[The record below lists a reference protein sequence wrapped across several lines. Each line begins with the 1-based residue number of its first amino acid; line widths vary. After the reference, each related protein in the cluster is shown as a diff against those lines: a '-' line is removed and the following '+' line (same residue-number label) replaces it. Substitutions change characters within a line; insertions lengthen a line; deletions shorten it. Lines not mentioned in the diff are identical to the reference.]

1 MERFRAG
8 DDLALRQAFDRYA
21 GMVQRVGMLRLGNH
35 HDAEELVQQ
44 VFVRAW
50 KGRAGFDPARGSL
63 GAWLLGIARRLI
75 ADRYASLDRDRKVIA
90 AAESIA
96 PPATDVK
103 SVDRVV
109 DRVVVGD
116 EVNRLPD
123 EQRMVLRLAFYG
135 DLSSLRDRRD
145 HGYSDRDCQES
156 HPAGAHSATK
166 ALGGGRCHILML
178 TTSRYSPS
186 ARAWAV
192 PSTPTSPVA
201 PRARPR
207 SSPSGRR
214 STSPT

>member
-1 MERFRAG
+1 MTYAQTVSSPPTPPPTGAPSGTTPEPLMDDEWMQRFRAG
-8 DDLALRQAFDRYA
+8 DEFVLRQAFERYG

-50 KGRAGFDPARGSL
+50 KGRDGFNPERGSL

-75 ADRYASLDRDRKVIA
+75 ADRYASLDRDRKVIS

-103 SVDRVV
+103 SADRVV

-116 EVNRLPD
+116 ELNRLPP

-135 DLSSLRDRRD
+135 DLSHSEIAATTGLPVGTVKSHIRRALIQLRKRWEVD
-145 HGYSDRDCQES
+145 
-156 HPAGAHSATK
+156 GA
-166 ALGGGRCHILML
+166 
-178 TTSRYSPS
+178 TS
-186 ARAWAV
+186 
-192 PSTPTSPVA
+192 
-201 PRARPR
+201 
-207 SSPSGRR
+207 
-214 STSPT
+214 

>member
-1 MERFRAG
+1 MTYARLVPTPSASRPGSTPTGTTSDPLADGQWTERFRAG
-8 DDLALRQAFDRYA
+8 DDLALREAFDRYG

-50 KGRAGFDPARGSL
+50 KGRDGFNPDRGSL

-96 PPATDVK
+96 PPATETK

-109 DRVVVGD
+109 DRVVVGN

-135 DLSSLRDRRD
+135 DLSHSEIAATTGLPIGTVKSHIRRALIQLRKRWEVD
-145 HGYSDRDCQES
+145 
-156 HPAGAHSATK
+156 GA
-166 ALGGGRCHILML
+166 
-178 TTSRYSPS
+178 TS
-186 ARAWAV
+186 
-192 PSTPTSPVA
+192 
-201 PRARPR
+201 
-207 SSPSGRR
+207 
-214 STSPT
+214 

>member
-1 MERFRAG
+1 
-8 DDLALRQAFDRYA
+8 
-21 GMVQRVGMLRLGNH
+21 MVQRVGMLRLGNH

-50 KGRAGFDPARGSL
+50 KGRAGFDPTRGSL

-135 DLSSLRDRRD
+135 DLSHSEIAATTGIPIGTVKSHIRRALILLRKRWEVD
-145 HGYSDRDCQES
+145 
-156 HPAGAHSATK
+156 GA
-166 ALGGGRCHILML
+166 
-178 TTSRYSPS
+178 TS
-186 ARAWAV
+186 
-192 PSTPTSPVA
+192 
-201 PRARPR
+201 
-207 SSPSGRR
+207 
-214 STSPT
+214 

>member
-1 MERFRAG
+1 MTYALVVSSAPIPPARGEPSGTASAEPLLDGEWMARFQAG

-63 GAWLLGIARRLI
+63 GGWLLGIARRLI

-135 DLSSLRDRRD
+135 DLSHSEIAATTGIPIGTVKSHIRRALILLRKRWEVD
-145 HGYSDRDCQES
+145 
-156 HPAGAHSATK
+156 GA
-166 ALGGGRCHILML
+166 
-178 TTSRYSPS
+178 TS
-186 ARAWAV
+186 
-192 PSTPTSPVA
+192 
-201 PRARPR
+201 
-207 SSPSGRR
+207 
-214 STSPT
+214 